1 MEFLQADQKT
11 GKVPRGWAAAQV
23 ATSADFAHGSWF
35 WTHFSGGLN
44 YQARGATMV
53 AGPANHDPVMHRL
66 TSGVQSI
73 CITLC
78 LYTLQ
83 VVHHLFPGICH
94 TYYPAIA
101 PIVLATCQE
110 FKIPYKI
117 YPSVRCLLLA
127 ML

>member
-1 MEFLQADQKT
+1 MLHS
-11 GKVPRGWAAAQV
+11 V
-23 ATSADFAHGSWF
+23 
-35 WTHFSGGLN
+35 
-44 YQARGATMV
+44 
-53 AGPANHDPVMHRL
+53 
-66 TSGVQSI
+66 TSGVLGT
-73 CITLC
+73 CVTLC
-78 LYTLQ
+78 DCTSQ

-117 YPSVRCLLLA
+117 YQSVRCLLVV